1 MNSKLMSKVRKA
13 HRWLALIVGIQL
25 LLWTVSGLYMTA
37 VPLHMVHGKHLISQ
51 AESTNLADAGNLYPI
66 ANILQKH
73 TTATSI
79 QLTKVADNLVY
90 IAKEDGVTHI
100 YDAVTGLAK
109 LQVSQDKAK
118 QIAQARYTGK
128 GQVVSVVKI
137 EDRGQAPELG
147 GRALPMWQ
155 VNFDD
160 WVNTSV
166 YVSANVE
173 KVETV
178 RSDIWRIFDFL
189 WMLHIMDY
197 SERENFNNPLVIFM
211 STLGCFIALSGIIMF
226 VSGMKKTRRYLR

>member
-1 MNSKLMSKVRKA
+1 MNNKLMSKIRKI

-25 LLWTVSGLYMTA
+25 LLWTASGLYMTA
-37 VPLHMVHGKHLISQ
+37 MPLHMVHGKHLITP
-51 AESTNLADAGNLYPI
+51 AEATNLAEVRNLYPI
-66 ANILQKH
+66 SEVLQKH

-79 QLTKVADNLVY
+79 QLIKIADSLVY
-90 IAKEDGVTHI
+90 VAKENGTTKI
-100 YDAVTGLAK
+100 YNALTGLPQV
-109 LQVSQDKAK
+109 QVSQDRAK
-118 QIAQARYTGK
+118 QLAQGRYTGN

-137 EDRGQAPELG
+137 DDGAQAPEIG
-147 GRALPMWQ
+147 GRATPIWQ

-160 WVNTSV
+160 WVNTSI

-178 RSDIWRIFDFL
+178 RSDIWRIFDFF

-211 STLGCFIALSGIIMF
+211 STLGCFIALSGLIMF